1 MACIIFSLG
10 SRRFEM
16 SSKSTPGEI
25 HGKILKTSS
34 SWALKFSI
42 DPEPLSRTKEE
53 TQPEAVQQE
62 LSEGFRRSLR

>member
-1 MACIIFSLG
+1 M
-10 SRRFEM
+10 
-16 SSKSTPGEI
+16 
-25 HGKILKTSS
+25 KTSS

-62 LSEGFRRSLR
+62 LRRVFGDRSDEVDITILMSPTDEPSWEINA